1 MFCSTLIAGICAEI
15 STLDGA
21 PKTGTVHATVASLAI
36 EDLRDGSR
44 RVAVHGGYFE
54 GGSNITGDSN
64 QQPSRAPPVGLP
76 LLTYT
81 RTEGPAVNGT
91 RACATLQRI
100 RLEVEPTFILDVGRV
115 FVPALAG
122 GGGEAPA
129 LVLPDDL
136 ILSPGEVYT
145 LNGDTSLGKRRRI
158 LADSVDGGVYVL
170 DGGGYAITVDDDVFD
185 GAGATCDR
193 PVIFVGPNCSLVSL
207 F

>member
-1 MFCSTLIAGICAEI
+1 M
-15 STLDGA
+15 
-21 PKTGTVHATVASLAI
+21 
-36 EDLRDGSR
+36 EDRRGGSR
-44 RVAVHGGYFE
+44 RGAVHGVYFE
-54 GGSNITGDSN
+54 RGPNITGDSN
-64 QQPSRAPPVGLP
+64 QQPSDAPPVGLP

-136 ILSPGEVYT
+136 ILSPGEVYK
-145 LNGDTSLGKRRRI
+145 LNGDTHLGKRRRI
-158 LADSVDGGVYVL
+158 LADGVDGGVYVL
-170 DGGGYAITVDDDVFD
+170 GGGGSALTVDDDVFH
-185 GAGATCDR
+185 GAGATRAR
-193 PVIFVGPNCSLVSL
+193 PVSFVRTTRSPAG
-207 F
+207 FF

>member
-1 MFCSTLIAGICAEI
+1 MFCLTLIAGICAEI

-54 GGSNITGDSN
+54 RGSNITGDSN
-64 QQPSRAPPVGLP
+64 PEPSRAPPVGLP

-136 ILSPGEVYT
+136 ILSPSEVYT

-158 LADSVDGGVYVL
+158 LADGVDGGVYVL

-207 F
+207 L

>member
-1 MFCSTLIAGICAEI
+1 MFCLTLIAGICAEI

-54 GGSNITGDSN
+54 RGSNITGDSN
-64 QQPSRAPPVGLP
+64 RQPSRAPPVGLP

-136 ILSPGEVYT
+136 ILSPGEVYK
-145 LNGDTSLGKRRRI
+145 LNGDTHLGKRRRI
-158 LADSVDGGVYVL
+158 LADGVDGGVYVL

>member
-1 MFCSTLIAGICAEI
+1 M
-15 STLDGA
+15 DGA

-54 GGSNITGDSN
+54 RGSNIPGDSN
-64 QQPSRAPPVGLP
+64 RQPSDAAPVGLP

-145 LNGDTSLGKRRRI
+145 MNGDTSLGKRRRI
-158 LADSVDGGVYVL
+158 LADGVDGGVYVL

-207 F
+207 L

>member
-1 MFCSTLIAGICAEI
+1 M
-15 STLDGA
+15 DGA

-54 GGSNITGDSN
+54 RGSNTTGDSN
-64 QQPSRAPPVGLP
+64 PEPSRAALVGLP

-122 GGGEAPA
+122 GGGEAKPE
-129 LVLPDDL
+129 
-136 ILSPGEVYT
+136 GE
-145 LNGDTSLGKRRRI
+145 K
-158 LADSVDGGVYVL
+158 GVARS
-170 DGGGYAITVDDDVFD
+170 DQ
-185 GAGATCDR
+185 
-193 PVIFVGPNCSLVSL
+193 
-207 F
+207 